1 MKEKISALIYNARD
15 LLLKL
20 EELRKDVKSLTD
32 LQKQNIKRRLSDI
45 SASIDTLEEMVKEL
59 KGKGKSP
66 TLKASADG
74 SGSKKEKVKI
84 KNDGI

>member
-32 LQKQNIKRRLSDI
+32 MQKQNIKRRLDDI
-45 SASIDTLEEMVKEL
+45 SASIDTIDGMVKEL
-59 KGKGKSP
+59 KS
-66 TLKASADG
+66 
-74 SGSKKEKVKI
+74 
-84 KNDGI
+84 